1 MQDQTLQ
8 LSRRSLLR
16 SAGWLSAGLAG
27 SALMPARL
35 LAQPSVEQMYPAL
48 TNLVYEYVAS
58 GRLPGAVAALG
69 WGSNAPMQIARGT
82 MAFDSATPVE
92 LVAVRLVGRTPAPS
106 LELGV
111 GQAVLDHSGER
122 LVYFG
127 QRWGLMRTPVVA
139 RTALRQPTNG
149 PLLIDEY
156 DSTTVIPPDAQA
168 WLDDQGQLVMELRD
182 GD

>member
-1 MQDQTLQ
+1 MRIPLPAEPGRHTEA
-8 LSRRSLLR
+8 LSSDFTAEHLR
-16 SAGWLSAGLAG
+16 LYGHA
-27 SALMPARL
+27 
-35 LAQPSVEQMYPAL
+35 
-48 TNLVYEYVAS
+48 
-58 GRLPGAVAALG
+58 
-69 WGSNAPMQIARGT
+69 
-82 MAFDSATPVE
+82 DSATPVE

-106 LELGV
+106 LELGL
-111 GQAVLDHSGER
+111 GQAVLDRAGER
-122 LVYFG
+122 QVYFG

-156 DSTTVIPPDAQA
+156 DSTTVIPPDAQV